1 MTAAYWG
8 VFPAKR
14 TSAGAV
20 LDAGRSD
27 VSAGFLPGQVVMVRS
42 LAEIAATLD
51 AHGELD
57 GMPFMA
63 EMARF
68 CGQAMKVKRRADR
81 TCVEGVGLRGLDA
94 CVILE
99 DAACD
104 GSEHDGC
111 QRGCL
116 LFWKEAWLKPADAQA
131 YADAEEAAPEFGR
144 ATRQLAPSRRG
155 DRHVCQS
162 TELARA
168 TTEFGGAWRL
178 LAKDLQT
185 GELRISNFTAIALI
199 GLVNRLRT
207 TLGLPEIG
215 IQRGRIGPLGRRT
228 LGLQPGDWVK
238 VKGRKSIRSALDAR
252 GHNRG
257 LRFEPEMSLHLGSH
271 RQVERRIERMIDEQS
286 GKMLELGDTV
296 VLKGV
301 ECQGLCMKNCPRSA
315 AMFWREAW
323 LERAGDEPA
332 D

>member
-1 MTAAYWG
+1 MILAFWGAFPARRRPKAAARTAA
-8 VFPAKR
+8 R
-14 TSAGAV
+14 AV
-20 LDAGRSD
+20 S
-27 VSAGFLPGQVVMVRS
+27 PGELVTVRS
-42 LAEIAATLD
+42 LAEIASTLD
-51 AHGELD
+51 ADGALD

-68 CGQAMKVKRRADR
+68 CGRTLKVKRRADR
-81 TCVEGVGLRGLDA
+81 TCVEGVGLRSLDG

-99 DAACD
+99 EAACD

-116 LFWKEAWLKPADAQA
+116 LFWKEAWLAPAETAADDDA
-131 YADAEEAAPEFGR
+131 PPGFGR

-155 DRHVCQS
+155 ARYLCQS

-168 TTEFGGAWRL
+168 TTEFGDGWRL
-178 LAKDLQT
+178 LARDLQT
-185 GELRISNFTAIALI
+185 GELGVSNFAAIALI
-199 GLVNRLRT
+199 GLVNRLRAQ
-207 TLGLPEIG
+207 LGLPEIG
-215 IQRGRIGPLGRRT
+215 IQRGRIGPLGRRA
-228 LGLQPGDWVK
+228 LGLKPGDWVK
-238 VKGRKSIRSALDAR
+238 VKGRRSIRTALDGR

-257 LRFEPEMSLHLGSH
+257 LRFEPEMTLHLGSR
-271 RQVERRIERMIDEQS
+271 RQVERRVERMIDEQT

-323 LERAGDEPA
+323 LERAA

>member
-1 MTAAYWG
+1 MIAAFG
-8 VFPAKR
+8 VLP
-14 TSAGAV
+14 
-20 LDAGRSD
+20 GRSH
-27 VSAGFLPGQVVMVRS
+27 SAEAPPRGLLPGDEVVVRS

-51 AHGELD
+51 ADGALD

-68 CGQAMKVKRRADR
+68 CGQTLKVKRRADR
-81 TCVEGVGLRGLDA
+81 TCVEGVGLRSLDG

-104 GSEHDGC
+104 GAEHDGC

-116 LFWKEAWLKPADAQA
+116 LFWKEAWLAPADAA
-131 YADAEEAAPEFGR
+131 PDADATPEFGR

-155 DRHVCQS
+155 GRYVCQS
-162 TELARA
+162 TELAKA
-168 TTEFGGAWRL
+168 TSEFGGGWRL
-178 LAKDLQT
+178 LIKDLQT
-185 GELRISNFTAIALI
+185 GELKTSNFAAIALI
-199 GLVNRLRT
+199 GLVNRLRAKM
-207 TLGLPEIG
+207 GLPEIG

-228 LGLQPGDWVK
+228 LSLQPGDWVK
-238 VKGRKSIRSALDAR
+238 VKGRRSIRSALDGR

-257 LRFEPEMSLHLGSH
+257 LRFEPEMSLHLGSR
-271 RQVERRIERMIDEQS
+271 RQVDRRVERMVDEQT

-323 LERAGDEPA
+323 LERAEV
-332 D
+332 